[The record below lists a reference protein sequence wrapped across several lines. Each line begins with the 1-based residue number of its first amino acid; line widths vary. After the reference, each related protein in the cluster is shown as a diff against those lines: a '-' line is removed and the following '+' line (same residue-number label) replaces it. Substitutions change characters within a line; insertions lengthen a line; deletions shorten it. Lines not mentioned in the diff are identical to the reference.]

1 MRYHIVLSTLLA
13 AFLLQ
18 ACNAGPEATR
28 PSAPASSAN
37 LSAADNHISAE
48 DQKYAKALQALS
60 MRDPQQE
67 AQQALANGERV
78 LLGYYSGRAGLKTP
92 GLSADQQTSQRCK
105 INTVDGLGDVIY
117 GENHLKYRIAMRNFA
132 KAFNTQML
140 SVCL

>member
-28 PSAPASSAN
+28 PSAPTSSAN